1 MRRERIFEII
11 IAFVLIVIFIILLC
25 GSRAEAL
32 EQREYILEKGETLW
46 EVYEEYGSGMAW
58 GKWLYEMEKLN
69 SKGSGDAW
77 YYGEEITVLIAK

>member
-32 EQREYILEKGETLW
+32 QQREYILGKGETLW
-46 EVYEEYGSGMAW
+46 EVYKEFGSGIKW
-58 GKWLYEMEKLN
+58 QKWLYEMEKIN
-69 SKGSGDAW
+69 GKSGNEAW
-77 YYGEEITVLIAK
+77 YYGESIIVLVAQ